1 MLVKFFLLC
10 TKKTTCVPHDEWE
23 AWNGGQDLVTEAS
36 LATPL
41 LPGVFAF
48 VQILWQK
55 QKEALE
61 ETKSFLRGPQRCKV
75 LSGMV
80 ACTIVLQEHH

>member
-1 MLVKFFLLC
+1 MKFFLLC
-10 TKKTTCVPHDEWE
+10 TKKTTCAPYDEWE

-61 ETKSFLRGPQRCKV
+61 ETKSFLLRGPQRCKV

-80 ACTIVLQEHH
+80 VCTIVLQEHH